1 MVPGETLLPR
11 VAMGPWSAVHPL
23 ALNRLHFLSVL
34 TVPKPQRSPLTPLAV
49 NLGFSHFSGPLNE
62 RDRTSGSAAWVH
74 SGEEGPGR
82 SHTAGPDTES
92 TGSWEQL
99 DSRLPAP
106 PFP

>member
-34 TVPKPQRSPLTPLAV
+34 TVPKLQRSPLTPLAV

-82 SHTAGPDTES
+82 QSHCWA
-92 TGSWEQL
+92 
-99 DSRLPAP
+99 RH
-106 PFP
+106 